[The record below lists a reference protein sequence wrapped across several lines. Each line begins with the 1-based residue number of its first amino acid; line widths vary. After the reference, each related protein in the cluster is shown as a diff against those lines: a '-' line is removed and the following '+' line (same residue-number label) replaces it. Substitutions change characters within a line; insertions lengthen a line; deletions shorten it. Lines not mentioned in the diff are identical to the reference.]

1 MRFWGLDSPEDLQPA
16 FCFFKWPFLL
26 FFFVRFGSARFKMV
40 QCFNTFGNLYS
51 LHIDSYRLIEP
62 GTVGNHSETIH
73 RAQAQGVCQSLEEA
87 LHEAAVLGQTMNL
100 WGRYN

>member
-26 FFFVRFGSARFKMV
+26 FFFRAFWIPQIQNGAMLQHFWE
-40 QCFNTFGNLYS
+40 S
-51 LHIDSYRLIEP
+51 LFTSYRLIEP

-87 LHEAAVLGQTMNL
+87 LHEAAVLGQSMNL
-100 WGRYN
+100 WGSYN